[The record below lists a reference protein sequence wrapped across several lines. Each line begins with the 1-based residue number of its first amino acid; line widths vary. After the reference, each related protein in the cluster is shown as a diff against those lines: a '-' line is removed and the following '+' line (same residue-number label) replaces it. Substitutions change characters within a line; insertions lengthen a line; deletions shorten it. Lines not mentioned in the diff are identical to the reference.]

1 MREKTP
7 IALKEARE
15 EAQRLRE
22 SAGSADEEFEEEE
35 QGTMQ
40 NKPTSNSTSMNI
52 FMVRYGH
59 LLGSCRSIK
68 VGRVF

>member
-22 SAGSADEEFEEEE
+22 SAGSADEEFEEEDHNAA
-35 QGTMQ
+35 Q
-40 NKPTSNSTSMNI
+40 NKQTANSMSMNI
-52 FMVRYGH
+52 FIVSNGWIIHM
-59 LLGSCRSIK
+59 
-68 VGRVF
+68 